1 MSIKFQITL
10 PDALAG
16 ELKREAQRRNAPLA
30 EWIRQTMENELRKQR
45 SQASRDALEW
55 LDQLAVSEPE
65 ADVAGRVDE
74 LLYGSS
80 GLR

>member
-1 MSIKFQITL
+1 MSVKFQLTL

-16 ELKREAQRRNAPLA
+16 ELKREAQPRNTPLA
-30 EWIRQTMENELRKQR
+30 EWIRQTMDNELREQR
-45 SQASRDALEW
+45 SQSSRDALEW
-55 LDQLAVSEPE
+55 LGQLAVSEPE
-65 ADVAGRVDE
+65 ADVAARVDE